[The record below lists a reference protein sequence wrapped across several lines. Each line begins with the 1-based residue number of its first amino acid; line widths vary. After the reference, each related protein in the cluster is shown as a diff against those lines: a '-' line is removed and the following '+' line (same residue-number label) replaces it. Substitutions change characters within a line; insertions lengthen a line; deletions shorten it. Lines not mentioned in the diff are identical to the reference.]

1 MPGAQRGTGPLAGI
15 RVIDLTT
22 VMMGPSATQ
31 ALAEMGA
38 DVIKVEAPG
47 GGDPVRGVGPRRN
60 PGMGA
65 LFMNANRGKRSL
77 AIDLKRAAGRDALLR
92 LAATADVLAYNVRPQ
107 AMARLGLGY
116 AHVAA
121 VRPDIVYA
129 GMFGYG
135 QDGPY
140 AARPAYDDL
149 IQGAA
154 LIPWLFAEAGGGEP
168 RYVPVA
174 MADRVVGLTAVAH
187 ICAALLHRE
196 RTGEGQQVDVPM
208 FETLAR
214 LVLADHMG
222 GLSFDPPLDGGG
234 YPRLLAPERRPYRTA
249 DGHICALLYNDK
261 QWRGFFAAIGQPERW
276 ATDPRLASMGSRNE
290 HIAALYAELGA
301 VFAGRRTAEWAALL
315 EAADIPFTPMHDL
328 STVFED
334 PHLAAT
340 GFFQAEQHP
349 TEGAL
354 RRTRPAGHWSRTQP
368 GPPGPAPRYGEHSAA
383 VLREAGLDEDAING
397 LLRDGTVV
405 AA

>member
-1 MPGAQRGTGPLAGI
+1 MRRTGPLAGI
-15 RVIDLTT
+15 RILDLTT

-38 DVIKVEAPG
+38 DVIKIEAPG
-47 GGDPVRGVGPRRN
+47 GGDPVRGVGPLRS

-77 AIDLKRAAGRDALLR
+77 AIDLKRQPGRDALLR
-92 LAATADVLAYNVRPQ
+92 LASTVDVLAYNVRPQ

-116 AHVAA
+116 ADVAN

-140 AARPAYDDL
+140 ASRPAYDDL

-154 LIPWLFAEAGGGEP
+154 LIPWLFAEAGGSEP
-168 RYVPVA
+168 RYVPNA
-174 MADRVVGLTAVAH
+174 IADRVVGLTAVSH

-208 FETLAR
+208 FETMVRLA
-214 LVLADHMG
+214 LADHMG

-249 DGHICALLYNDK
+249 DGYICALLYNDK
-261 QWRGFFAAIGQPERW
+261 QWRSFYAAIGQPERW
-276 ATDPRLASMGSRNE
+276 TADPRLASMASRNE
-290 HIAALYAELGA
+290 HIATLYAELG
-301 VFAGRRTAEWAALL
+301 VIFTGRSTAEWAALL
-315 EAADIPFTPMHDL
+315 EAVDIPFTPMHDL
-328 STVFED
+328 STIFED
-334 PHLAAT
+334 PHLVAT

-354 RRTRPAGHWSRTQP
+354 RRTRPAGYWSRTQP
-368 GPPGPAPRYGEHSAA
+368 DPPGPAPRYGQHSTAI
-383 VLREAGLDEDAING
+383 LREAGLDEDAIG
-397 LLRDGTVV
+397 RLLRDGTVIET
-405 AA
+405 ADA